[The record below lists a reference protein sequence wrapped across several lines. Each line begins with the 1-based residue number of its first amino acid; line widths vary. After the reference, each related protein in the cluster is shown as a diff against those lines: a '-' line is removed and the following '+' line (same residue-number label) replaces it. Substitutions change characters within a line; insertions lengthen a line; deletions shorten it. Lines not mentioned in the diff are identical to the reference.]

1 MKYSLLVKVETSFLN
16 FLQLT
21 TNFCPSEIKCKE
33 RHLQQIDYFLYSF
46 LPLLPS
52 VGNTHLCYVN
62 IQYAYCI
69 LYSSSVA
76 IWTYLTNKIKFLGN
90 TNIQYAFC
98 LCYDQISCNLSQT
111 RFTFIVI
118 IFIYIALIY
127 VCHSVQ
133 LAHFNFVQ
141 SNFYLSLICID

>member
-1 MKYSLLVKVETSFLN
+1 MYRCKSGMAIFGWRAKIIYIQICRQVETSFLN
-16 FLQLT
+16 CLQLQT
-21 TNFCPSEIKCKE
+21 TIFCPSEIKCKE

-52 VGNTHLCYVN
+52 VGNTHLCYIN

-76 IWTYLTNKIKFLGN
+76 IWPCLTNKIKFQGN

-98 LCYDQISCNLSQT
+98 LCYDQISFNLSQT
-111 RFTFIVI
+111 RCTFIVI
-118 IFIYIALIY
+118 IFI
-127 VCHSVQ
+127 
-133 LAHFNFVQ
+133 
-141 SNFYLSLICID
+141 

>member
-1 MKYSLLVKVETSFLN
+1 MQAGINFEVLRKSAISTISIYYLCIYIQIRWQVETSFLN
-16 FLQLT
+16 CMQQT
-21 TNFCPSEIKCKE
+21 TNLCPSEIKCKE

-52 VGNTHLCYVN
+52 VRNTHLCCIN

-76 IWTYLTNKIKFLGN
+76 IWSCLTNKIKFQGN

-98 LCYDQISCNLSQT
+98 LCYDQL
-111 RFTFIVI
+111 
-118 IFIYIALIY
+118 
-127 VCHSVQ
+127 
-133 LAHFNFVQ
+133 
-141 SNFYLSLICID
+141 YLVKIQ